1 MSKRSDLLASL
12 LLVPASLLVLLLAAE
27 LCFRFVVPAPDIPE
41 PAFIDGV
48 LRHRPGQRGVYWSA
62 PIGQEDVRAPFSI
75 NAQGWNSARA
85 DYPLEPRAGLRIAV
99 VGDSYVE
106 ALQVPPDQ
114 SIAEDLERELKQ
126 DPGAGAEVYRY
137 GVSGAPLSQYLH
149 MARKAAL
156 PARPDVLV
164 VLVVHNDFDESWREL
179 PGMYTK
185 SFLHVRLGQNGAVEE
200 IPPAPYRQGL
210 TSRIRNLS
218 ATWRILAYGWQV
230 RFETLRRLLLPRAQ
244 PPQYQANIDIHDL
257 NARDPLDRRATAYL
271 FGQLAAASAQAGARL
286 LLVMD
291 GVRAPIELGEAGAA
305 EAQDYGQGALRLN
318 RMAADE
324 AARLGIPFLDLNPVF
339 AADFRALRQPFAFKT
354 DGHWNAHAH
363 AVAARAVAAKLR
375 QLGWTTPNSTPGS
388 VSSSA
393 PGAAPTS
400 APISTL
406 TSPLAPAQ
414 Q

>member
-1 MSKRSDLLASL
+1 M
-12 LLVPASLLVLLLAAE
+12 
-27 LCFRFVVPAPDIPE
+27 
-41 PAFIDGV
+41 
-48 LRHRPGQRGVYWSA
+48 
-62 PIGQEDVRAPFSI
+62 
-75 NAQGWNSARA
+75 
-85 DYPLEPRAGLRIAV
+85 
-99 VGDSYVE
+99 
-106 ALQVPPDQ
+106 
-114 SIAEDLERELKQ
+114 
-126 DPGAGAEVYRY
+126 
-137 GVSGAPLSQYLH
+137 
-149 MARKAAL
+149 
-156 PARPDVLV
+156 
-164 VLVVHNDFDESWREL
+164 
-179 PGMYTK
+179 
-185 SFLHVRLGQNGAVEE
+185 
-200 IPPAPYRQGL
+200 
-210 TSRIRNLS
+210 
-218 ATWRILAYGWQV
+218 